1 MLVVASVLARA
12 GVIAAAQLQVQ
23 VEAVLNDNGG
33 STAIHSESRPLSTI
47 YDFGVDIHNGSHD
60 RTVTLRS
67 ISLPKGLP
75 AHVHLLHVVYTPDR
89 GLIMAYGWP
98 MRGEVVPLAGARVP
112 PGIDRSVVLVLIADR
127 PGLYYVGP
135 VTVYGEVS
143 GPLGSTLQ
151 VSHTYHQYAVL
162 CPGQSQAACDRVPI
176 PGP

>member
-1 MLVVASVLARA
+1 
-12 GVIAAAQLQVQ
+12 
-23 VEAVLNDNGG
+23 
-33 STAIHSESRPLSTI
+33 
-47 YDFGVDIHNGSHD
+47 
-60 RTVTLRS
+60 
-67 ISLPKGLP
+67 
-75 AHVHLLHVVYTPDR
+75 
-89 GLIMAYGWP
+89 

-112 PGIDRSVVLVLIADR
+112 PGILIADR